1 MAMWNMKRE
10 RTTASAGSRAAL
22 RLRPHALAPKVVI
35 RRSNSSDFHS
45 GGCGG
50 TSTSRAEIRGEEQKR
65 LLFESIGSHFAPA
78 LRKVNGENLVAEQ
91 RDDRLVAV
99 CEVGGGISVNVEPS
113 LRGGA
118 CRAAFRDRVSA
129 NGLAKPGRAIGSFRP
144 PGRAGWLCRITAKGR
159 MIAVLTGGGA
169 SDIDLRPAA
178 LEPGDLA
185 VKRTYQPHNKSRKR
199 THGFRARMKTRGG
212 RAIMRRRRAKGRQR
226 LSVTIAKK

>member
-1 MAMWNMKRE
+1 MGKWNMKRE
-10 RTTASAGSRAAL
+10 RMTASAGSPAGL

-50 TSTSRAEIRGEEQKR
+50 TSTSRAEIRVEEQKT
-65 LLFESIGSHFAPA
+65 LLCESLRSDSTPA

-99 CEVGGGISVNVEPS
+99 REEGGGISVNLEPS
-113 LRGGA
+113 QRGGA
-118 CRAAFRDRVSA
+118 CRAAFRDPVSA
-129 NGLAKPGRAIGSFRP
+129 NGLAKPGRAIGCFRP
-144 PGRAGWLCRITAKGR
+144 PGRAGWLCRSAAKGR

-178 LEPGDLA
+178 LSLETSP
-185 VKRTYQPHNKSRKR
+185 
-199 THGFRARMKTRGG
+199 
-212 RAIMRRRRAKGRQR
+212 
-226 LSVTIAKK
+226 